1 MNVEIAVLNC
11 HNGLKSLGLLIVIV
25 IVILGHPYIGP
36 QVHLGPIKIY
46 TWQNCFPQTP
56 SVVSLQ
62 ISGLRFFIVSQVKF
76 FLERAEEHKQAEAI
90 VC

>member
-36 QVHLGPIKIY
+36 QVHLGPIKNKSI
-46 TWQNCFPQTP
+46 
-56 SVVSLQ
+56 
-62 ISGLRFFIVSQVKF
+62 
-76 FLERAEEHKQAEAI
+76 AI
-90 VC
+90 RIPTGCI